1 MSKGPIQGK
10 NKLHPRNKHHGRYN
24 LEALAAICP
33 ELAPFVRPNAYQD
46 LSIDFANPQAVKA
59 LNKALLKQHYRINDW
74 DIPKGHLCP
83 PIPGRADY
91 IHHLADLVSEE
102 GVVPKTIRCLDIGV
116 GANCIYPLIGHQ
128 EYGWEFVGSEIA
140 SEAISNGQR
149 ILTNNPSLQEHIDLR
164 LQTNPSTVF
173 KGIIKKGECFDLTM
187 CNPPF
192 HASLT
197 EAQKGTLRKLSNL
210 NKKKVSQATLNFGGT
225 HNELWCEGGELAFI
239 QKMIQESQEFAD
251 SIRWFTT
258 LVSKQSNLK
267 PIYQVLKKTG
277 AAKVKTIE
285 MGQGNKISRIVA
297 WSF

>member
-1 MSKGPIQGK
+1 MSKSPVK
-10 NKLHPRNKHHGRYN
+10 EKHKLHPRNKHHGRYD
-24 LEALAAICP
+24 LEALAAICS
-33 ELAPFVRPNAYQD
+33 ELAPFIKPNAYQD
-46 LSIDFANPQAVKA
+46 LSINFADPQAVKA
-59 LNKALLKQHYRINDW
+59 LNKALLKQHYLINDW

-91 IHHLADLVSEE
+91 IHHLADLVSKQ
-102 GVVPKTIRCLDIGV
+102 GVVPKNIRCLDIGV

-140 SEAISNGQR
+140 PEAIANGQR
-149 ILTNNPSLQEHIDLR
+149 ILTNNPSLQEHIELR
-164 LQTNPSTVF
+164 LQSNSTNIF
-173 KGIIKKGECFDLTM
+173 KGIIQKGERFDITV

-192 HASLT
+192 HASLA
-197 EAQKGTLRKLSNL
+197 EAQKGTLRKVRNL
-210 NKKKVSQATLNFGGT
+210 KKKKVSQATLNFGGK
-225 HNELWCEGGELAFI
+225 HNELWCEGGELAFT

-251 SIRWFTT
+251 AVRWFTI

-267 PIYQVLKKTG
+267 PICQTLKKI
-277 AAKVKTIE
+277 AVAKVKTID